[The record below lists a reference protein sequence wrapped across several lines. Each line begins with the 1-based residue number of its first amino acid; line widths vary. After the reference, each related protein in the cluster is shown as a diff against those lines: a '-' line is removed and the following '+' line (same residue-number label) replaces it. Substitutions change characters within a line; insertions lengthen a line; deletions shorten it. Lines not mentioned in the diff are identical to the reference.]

1 MESWFCWIHL
11 VILFRT
17 IWASS
22 TQYTIHQAQVSF
34 DRAAEDCYPGV
45 LTTIATELEVA
56 DILGL
61 ISQSTSPN
69 QKEFTF
75 WIGLRKVKNQC
86 VVPTLPLRGFKWTED
101 GSEDSQVSRWTEEPK
116 YTCTSVR
123 CAALKGEWDGS
134 KVTRWG
140 LIPVTCK
147 NSYQFICKMRD
158 IAAPEPPTPAAPE
171 PPKPTAPEPPKPAKP
186 EPIPATQKTEPA
198 NPEPGLPFPGLK
210 PETDLKPENGPE
222 LKGPDPNPGSDSCQ
236 HPVIISAR
244 SISFHNSSRIQVEC
258 WSRDQVELRCS
269 GHPAVWRLLDNSP
282 ASFTTVC
289 LPCGNGFRKDISGN
303 CVDVDECGGSSL
315 PCRHICLNMEGS
327 YRCFCS
333 DENGKHHNEDS
344 PACADKT
351 TSVILIPV
359 LAAVAALVVLLL
371 FVAVTVKCCLMRQS
385 KKPARKEAEKMAMKS
400 NDGRDSFE
408 TANEKAP

>member
-1 MESWFCWIHL
+1 MNYRVRKVLNINTIK
-11 VILFRT
+11 VIK
-17 IWASS
+17 IP
-22 TQYTIHQAQVSF
+22 QVSF

-158 IAAPEPPTPAAPE
+158 IA
-171 PPKPTAPEPPKPAKP
+171 PAKP
-186 EPIPATQKTEPA
+186 EPIPATQKTEP
-198 NPEPGLPFPGLK
+198 
-210 PETDLKPENGPE
+210 
-222 LKGPDPNPGSDSCQ
+222 
-236 HPVIISAR
+236 
-244 SISFHNSSRIQVEC
+244 VEC